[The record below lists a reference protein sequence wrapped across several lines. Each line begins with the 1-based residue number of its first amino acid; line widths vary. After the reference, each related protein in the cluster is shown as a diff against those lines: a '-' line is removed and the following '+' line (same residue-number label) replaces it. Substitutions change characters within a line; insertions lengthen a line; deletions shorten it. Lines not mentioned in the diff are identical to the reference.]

1 MNINNWVP
9 FAAEVWGTV
18 SDWAMVAVTALT
30 AYFLVK
36 TFRSQQKVQILQQDI
51 TDIEKE
57 RYRVEY
63 L

>member
-1 MNINNWVP
+1 
-9 FAAEVWGTV
+9 
-18 SDWAMVAVTALT
+18 MVAVTALT